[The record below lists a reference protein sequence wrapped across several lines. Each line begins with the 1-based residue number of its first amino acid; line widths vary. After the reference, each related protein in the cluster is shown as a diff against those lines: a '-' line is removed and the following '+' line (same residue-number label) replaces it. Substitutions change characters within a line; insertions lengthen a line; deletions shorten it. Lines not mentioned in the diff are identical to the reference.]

1 MKIQNYFFF
10 ISYEMVPAFHSVQ
23 HQSVGITSSVPS
35 FYERYSFVDT
45 ILANNNDIITMMT
58 KTMMTTTMMTT
69 MMTMMMTM
77 MTAEHY
83 IKDRSG
89 SR

>member
-23 HQSVGITSSVPS
+23 PQSVGITSSVPS

-45 ILANNNDIITMMT
+45 ILANNNDIITMM
-58 KTMMTTTMMTT
+58 MTTMMTT

>member
-1 MKIQNYFFF
+1 MIFF

-58 KTMMTTTMMTT
+58 TTMMTT

-89 SR
+89 SRQVAQQIFYK

>member
-1 MKIQNYFFF
+1 MIFF

-45 ILANNNDIITMMT
+45 ILANNNDIIM
-58 KTMMTTTMMTT
+58 MMTTTMMTT
-69 MMTMMMTM
+69 MMTMMVTM

-89 SR
+89 SRQVAQQIFYK

>member
-1 MKIQNYFFF
+1 
-10 ISYEMVPAFHSVQ
+10 MVPAFHSVQ

-58 KTMMTTTMMTT
+58 TTMMTT
-69 MMTMMMTM
+69 MMTM

-89 SR
+89 SRQVAQQIFYK